1 MTLLK
6 ILVRQQVVKK
16 LGGVKNVILFKR
28 NLKVLKRKKGKIMST
43 QNQIYDRFTFVM
55 LFFLLML
62 FLAVTVLAA
71 LREQEPLTVSE
82 FKTESIEILRDDGI
96 QNKGEVLQS
105 MIERI
110 ETK

>member
-16 LGGVKNVILFKR
+16 LGGVKNAILFKR

-62 FLAVTVLAA
+62 FLAVTVIATP
-71 LREQEPLTVSE
+71 REQEPLTVSE
-82 FKTESIEILRDDGI
+82 FKIEAIEVLRNEEI